1 MKVKIIMKSGN
12 VYMQDIKADNIE
24 DVYIALHLDY
34 DGHMILNKETI
45 INTLEVA
52 EVQMI

>member
-12 VYMQDIKADNIE
+12 ENIQDIKANNIE
-24 DVYIALHLDY
+24 DIYAALHLDY
-34 DGHMILNKETI
+34 DGHIILNKETI

-52 EVQMI
+52 EVQII